1 MPLAIGVALA
11 VICLIV
17 AAIPFLKRRG
27 VPTQY
32 TDPILELQ
40 GRREAVYQEVRT
52 LHNDYALGDVPQ
64 ADYEERLESYR
75 LMAAR
80 LLQQQ
85 TYVQEMDQRLED
97 EVKRLRNGA
106 KPSIDQLPCPECGRP
121 VARAAEQCPSC
132 GTLLSGIAPDE

>member
-1 MPLAIGVALA
+1 MPLAMGVALA
-11 VICLIV
+11 VICLVVV
-17 AAIPFLKRRG
+17 AFPFLKRRG
-27 VPTQY
+27 VPTHY

-52 LHNDYALGDVPQ
+52 LHNDHALGDVSH

-85 TYVQEMDQRLED
+85 THLQEMDQRLED
-97 EVKRLRNGA
+97 EVRRLRNGA
-106 KPSIDQLPCPECGRP
+106 KPSIDQWPCPECSRP
-121 VARAAEQCPSC
+121 VALAAEQCPSC